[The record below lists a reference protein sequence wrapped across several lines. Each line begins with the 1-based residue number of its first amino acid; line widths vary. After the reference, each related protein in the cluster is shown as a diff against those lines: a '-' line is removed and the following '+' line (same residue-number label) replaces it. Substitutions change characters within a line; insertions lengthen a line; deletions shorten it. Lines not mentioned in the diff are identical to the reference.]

1 MYTHFFQNTYWP
13 SSDTMLE
20 TFGTHCVNLY
30 TWPFKIAIENARLV
44 RSGQTLERP
53 WQKKNK
59 HNLPFLKMVIF
70 QFATLNS

>member
-1 MYTHFFQNTYWP
+1 MFFFKKIFIYTHKPMYVYTFFQNTYWP

-44 RSGQTLERP
+44 RSGQTLGP
-53 WQKKNK
+53 GKKK
-59 HNLPFLKMVIF
+59 
-70 QFATLNS
+70 QT

>member
-1 MYTHFFQNTYWP
+1 MYVYTLFQNTYWH

-30 TWPFKIAIENARLV
+30 TWLFKIAMENARLV

-53 WQKKNK
+53 WQKKTNK

-70 QFATLNS
+70 QFAT